1 ARAGEMLTRRMRVT
15 FGPVT
20 VDQTVSFKPGL
31 LGVPVPYQPGHTWS
45 GSWKGDTSGTYTGK
59 TIDHRTMRIGDENV
73 EVWVEELKLEMSG
86 KVSGTVDT
94 KLWYAPKLGI
104 DAREDG
110 IYDIRSQGTP
120 GTYHT
125 EYTITLA

>member
-1 ARAGEMLTRRMRVT
+1 VT

-20 VDQTVSFKPGL
+20 VDQTVPFNPGVV
-31 LGVPVPYQPGHTWS
+31 GVPNPYKLGETWS
-45 GSWKGDTSGTYTGK
+45 GSWSGDTSGHYTGK
-59 TIDHRTMRIGDENV
+59 TIDHRTIKVGSDDV

-94 KLWYAPKLGI
+94 KLWYAPKLGL

-110 IYDIRSQGTP
+110 LYDIRSQGTP

-125 EYTITLA
+125 EYTITLASIHPQR